1 MREITTN
8 AALFIVFCIVFSG
21 LTACTETDSNT
32 ANIAGANTAANADPS
47 AAANKSSIYP
57 KLASGIAEA
66 EMELLDGTTFKV
78 SDRKGKVLLL
88 NIWGTWCGP
97 CRAEMPHFIVMQD
110 KYRDR
115 GVESIGVN
123 YGTGSGNPETTQ
135 EINAFA
141 VTMKLNYTLARAQNS
156 TTQQFYQ
163 VSKQSVV
170 PQTLLVDREGHL
182 RGVFVGGGARIIDSM
197 NTTLDKVMAE

>member
-1 MREITTN
+1 
-8 AALFIVFCIVFSG
+8 

-66 EMELLDGTTFKV
+66 EMELLDGTKFKV

-97 CRAEMPHFIVMQD
+97 CRAEMPHLIVMQD
-110 KYRDR
+110 KYRDQ
-115 GVESIGVN
+115 GLEIIGVN
-123 YGTGSGNPETTQ
+123 IGDGSGNPETVE
-135 EINAFA
+135 EIKAFA